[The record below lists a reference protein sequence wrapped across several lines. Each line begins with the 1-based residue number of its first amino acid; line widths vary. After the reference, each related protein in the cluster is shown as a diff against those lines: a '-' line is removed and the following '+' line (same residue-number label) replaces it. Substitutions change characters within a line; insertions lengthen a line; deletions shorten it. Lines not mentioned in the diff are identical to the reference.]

1 MEDFKLFDMPFFP
14 EVTDLNIHKIDG
26 KISVSFVF
34 TASPTTVNA
43 NDSDDS
49 EHTIQ
54 KKIQLALSKNQCTV
68 FRANVGKIHTP
79 DGRFFSTGLPSGF
92 PDLVGFRWFDGKIF
106 FIEVKNAKGRP
117 RADQVA
123 FHKML
128 QSHNIIHGIA
138 QSTSD
143 ALMIVQ
149 GGLVGYGF

>member
-43 NDSDDS
+43 NDSDGS
-49 EHTIQ
+49 EHSIQ
-54 KKIQLALSKNQCTV
+54 KKIQLSLSKNQCTV

-79 DGRFFSTGLPSGF
+79 DGRFFSTGLPKGF
-92 PDLVGFRWFDGKIF
+92 PDLFGFRWTDGKIF

-138 QSTSD
+138 RSVKD